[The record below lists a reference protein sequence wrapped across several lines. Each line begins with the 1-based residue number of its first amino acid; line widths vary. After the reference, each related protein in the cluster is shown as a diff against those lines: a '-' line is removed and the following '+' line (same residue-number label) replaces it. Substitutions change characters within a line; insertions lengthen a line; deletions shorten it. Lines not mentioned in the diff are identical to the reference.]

1 MLRIKLE
8 FSLCDVI
15 WGLEERRER
24 DITLKYVINDQVLQ
38 RFITQYQLVM
48 ALIFRSHSRK
58 RDSKVRV
65 TQREL
70 GSKPLKHSIV

>member
-24 DITLKYVINDQVLQ
+24 DITLKYVINEPGIATFCYSVSVSYGVDL
-38 RFITQYQLVM
+38 
-48 ALIFRSHSRK
+48 
-58 RDSKVRV
+58 
-65 TQREL
+65 
-70 GSKPLKHSIV
+70 SKPFEKAG